1 MNNEQPYEELYAT
14 MTDMRGYLWAARTDR
29 QWELSLNPKNPIK
42 IIKGRKVVNGIA
54 LNLAYGYT
62 YKEFWRMV
70 SALGYVT
77 VKRGDREMLV
87 LDKRL
92 IDKSKIKS
100 INKTK

>member
-1 MNNEQPYEELYAT
+1 MQYEELYAT
-14 MTDMRGYLWAARTDR
+14 MTDMCGYISAARTPR
-29 QWELSLNPKNPIK
+29 QWELSLDQDIK

-77 VKRGDREMLV
+77 VKRGTKDMIV
-87 LDKRL
+87 LQKHLTDK
-92 IDKSKIKS
+92 DEIKKVNS
-100 INKTK
+100 TIGKKR